1 LNPNEGNTDNP
12 KEDEENIIINTRRK
26 INVTNNGL
34 IKININQNSDKDK
47 IHLNTNENIDSNEN
61 KKDSKYNEIK
71 INELEFENCN
81 VYLKNINPDN
91 NRPYSRKRSAFKYIE
106 NNLEKEKIQNANNFN
121 STSNLMKSL
130 NLNDIANNT
139 NSFQINNSNNNNLN
153 FNSTKTSMNNL
164 NSNTNNPNLINI
176 NYNSNNN
183 SQRGIKQ
190 IENKPKIM
198 QQEKISQN
206 CINDKKPEYESRR
219 KKQINFINGIDTFPL
234 NQTQSTNNNLQ
245 NFETQQKNL
254 HKVNENN
261 ANTNNVLTGA
271 FESRRILGSHT
282 KATNSK
288 ENEGENNV
296 NKKKN
301 FLKI

>member
-1 LNPNEGNTDNP
+1 MNL
-12 KEDEENIIINTRRK
+12 
-26 INVTNNGL
+26 TNNGL
-34 IKININQNSDKDK
+34 IKINTNQNPEKEK
-47 IHLNTNENIDSNEN
+47 IHLNTNENFDSNEG
-61 KKDSKYNEIK
+61 KKDSKNNENK

-106 NNLEKEKIQNANNFN
+106 KNLESERIQNANNFN
-121 STSNLMKSL
+121 STTNLMKSL
-130 NLNDIANNT
+130 NLNDVANNT
-139 NSFQINNSNNNNLN
+139 NSFQNNNNNNNNNLN
-153 FNSTKTSMNNL
+153 FNTTKTNMNNL
-164 NSNTNNPNLINI
+164 NSHTNNSNLINI

-183 SQRGIKQ
+183 SQRGIKH

-198 QQEKISQN
+198 QQEKASQN

-234 NQTQSTNNNLQ
+234 NQTQASNNNLQ
-245 NFETQQKNL
+245 NFEIQQKNL
-254 HKVNENN
+254 LKVNENN
-261 ANTNNVLTGA
+261 ANNNNVLSGA

-282 KATNSK
+282 KAANSK

-296 NKKKN
+296 NKNKN